1 MMDIK
6 EMIKSLELEGQKL
19 IFDTHAHY
27 DDERF
32 NEDRDSLLKELHRDL
47 VINILNAGTNLNTS
61 QDSVS
66 LANSYD
72 FISAAVGIH
81 PFYANDLPADYI
93 DIVCK
98 YSKDKK
104 VVAIGEIGLDY
115 HYEDYNKNLQVKIFE
130 DQLKLANDLNLPVII
145 HERDAHLDTL
155 NLLKKYKPKGV
166 VHCFSGSLELANEII
181 SLGMYIGLGG
191 VVTFKNAVKTVKVAQ
206 EIPIDRILLETD
218 APYMAPTPFRGKRCD
233 SSMILYTAAK
243 IAEIRNIKTADLLKQ
258 TLHNA
263 KSLFFN

>member
-1 MMDIK
+1 
-6 EMIKSLELEGQKL
+6 MIKTLELEGQKL

-32 NEDRDSLLKELHRDL
+32 NDDRDSLLKELNRNI

-66 LANSYD
+66 LANNYD
-72 FISAAVGIH
+72 FIFAAVGIH
-81 PFYANDLPADYI
+81 PFYSNDLPPDYI
-93 DIVCK
+93 DIICN

-115 HYEDYNKNLQVKIFE
+115 HYDDYKKNLQMKIFE
-130 DQLKLANDLNLPVII
+130 DQLKLANDLNLPVIV

-243 IAEIRNIKTADLLKQ
+243 IAEIRNIKTADLLNQ

-263 KSLFFN
+263 RNLFFN